1 MAYIVAA
8 SEKEII
14 EIGCVLSKAMTAVS
28 LNRGFDSLVKT
39 RVNEQLNRLRDS
51 MVQQSDIRSEPV
63 ASECWVYEDTELTIK
78 DMGEV
83 YFYTVTENGVKT
95 KTGYCEKEMAQAKGT
110 AHPKARLIIV
120 SQQIKMGKHY
130 HFAKKATR
138 KGANNNENKD

>member
-63 ASECWVYEDTELTIK
+63 ASECWVYEDTELIIK

-83 YFYTVTENGVKT
+83 YFYTVKKTGVTT
-95 KTGYCEKEMAQAKGT
+95 KTGFCEKEMAQAKGT

-120 SQQIKMGKHY
+120 SQQIRLGIN